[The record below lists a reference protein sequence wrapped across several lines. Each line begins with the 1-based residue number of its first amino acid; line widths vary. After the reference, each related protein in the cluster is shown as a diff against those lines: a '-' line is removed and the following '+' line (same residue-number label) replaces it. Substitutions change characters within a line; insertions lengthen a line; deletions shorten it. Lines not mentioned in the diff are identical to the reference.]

1 MSREGGDEREEHRDP
16 TTGRFTPGRSANP
29 SGRPKG
35 IVAVAKAK
43 NLRDLVLLAAE
54 RHGQKID
61 PKSED
66 GVAAYLEW
74 LAATEPRSFSSLLG
88 KILPLMPVKLALP
101 PIEKPAD
108 LVAASSAIAK
118 AVSEGE
124 LSPNEASAISHV
136 VDGVSKSLEIHVLAE
151 RLDRLEEQMAKK
163 DERR

>member
-74 LAATEPRSFSSLLG
+74 LAANEPRSFSSLLG
-88 KILPLMPVKLALP
+88 KILPLMPVKLTLP
-101 PIEKPAD
+101 SIEKPSD

-124 LSPNEASAISHV
+124 LAPQEASAISHV
-136 VDGVSKSLEIHVLAE
+136 VDGVAKSLEIHVLSE
-151 RLDRLEEQMAKK
+151 RLDRLEERLDQKGN
-163 DERR
+163 RR

>member
-1 MSREGGDEREEHRDP
+1 MSDDTEKRDP
-16 TTGRFTPGRSANP
+16 KTGRFKPGRSFNP
-29 SGRPKG
+29 AGRPKG

-54 RHGQKID
+54 RHEQKID

-74 LAATEPRSFSSLLG
+74 LAANEPRSFSSLLG
-88 KILPLMPVKLALP
+88 KILPLMPVKLTLP
-101 PIEKPAD
+101 PIEKPSD

-124 LSPNEASAISHV
+124 LAPNEAAAISHV
-136 VDGVSKSLEIHVLAE
+136 VDGVAKSLEIHVLAE
-151 RLDRLEEQMAKK
+151 RLDRLEERLDQKGN
-163 DERR
+163 RR

>member
-1 MSREGGDEREEHRDP
+1 VHISSRGGSCIDLLAS
-16 TTGRFTPGRSANP
+16 FTDGKHTS
-29 SGRPKG
+29 
-35 IVAVAKAK
+35 
-43 NLRDLVLLAAE
+43 AAE

-74 LAATEPRSFSSLLG
+74 LATNEPRSFASLLA
-88 KILPLMPVKLALP
+88 KILPLMPVKLSLP

-136 VDGVSKSLEIHVLAE
+136 VDGVAKSLEVHILAE
-151 RLDRLEEQMAKK
+151 RLDRLEEHFAKK
-163 DERR
+163 GERR